1 MRLPASAWFR
11 THWER
16 LKFDPAKRRFVLFQK
31 GAKPESPASGATSAQ

>member
-1 MRLPASAWFR
+1 MRLPASDWFK
-11 THWER
+11 THRDR